1 MNIDDFAEILKIG
14 ESINTEF
21 KSWNKVSDMKKRINL
36 AVDELIAFANNKGG
50 TLYFGVEDNGEVTG
64 CDGNYDLQNIIESIY
79 EKTRPSIFVDPE
91 EIEYNGKKVIALTVA
106 SDGITHATTDGRCL
120 KRLGK
125 NSKPFYPDEMSNR
138 YSEIQ
143 SSDFSGR
150 ILSDSTEDDIN
161 KLEVYKLK
169 EKLKAR
175 NPESTLADMDDIA
188 FLRDLALI
196 KYDGNNIKLTVA
208 GLLFV
213 GKEQSINRLLPQAE
227 VIYLH
232 YSESNLEEYDARL
245 DMKAPIIS
253 VIDRLSEKI
262 QDSNRI
268 VNVQVGLFRLEIVD
282 FPEKVFQEALLNAL
296 SHRDYQSQGAVYV
309 KHYPDKIVIENPGAF
324 LDGITE
330 NNIITHPSVPRNKL
344 IAETLQHLK
353 YVQRTGQGVDII
365 FREMISSGKP
375 FPEYKSYNDAVS
387 LTIYSAIDD
396 IDFVKFIANE
406 ENGLSK
412 SFSLSEL
419 MILRYLKDN
428 RKITMSEAESLIQE
442 ARDQAQNACNN
453 LKRYGLIEL
462 SGNEYMLTAKIY
474 DELKNSV
481 DYTKDKAIQYIK
493 AREMILE
500 YIRDRGF
507 INNELV
513 RELCGF
519 SQKQARIILQRMRKE
534 NLIEL
539 SEKGRY
545 AKYIIKK

>member
-188 FLRDLALI
+188 FLRDLALV
-196 KYDGNNIKLTVA
+196 KSDSGNIKLTVA

-213 GKEQSINRLLPQAE
+213 GKEQAINRLLPQAE

-268 VNVQVGLFRLEIVD
+268 VNVQVGLFRLEIAD

-309 KHYPDKIVIENPGAF
+309 KHYPNKIVIENPGAF

-330 NNIITHPSVPRNKL
+330 ENIITHPSVPRNKL

-365 FREMISSGKP
+365 FREMLSSGKP
-375 FPEYKSYNDAVS
+375 FPEYRSYNDAVS
-387 LTIYSAIDD
+387 LTIYSAVDD
-396 IDFVKFIANE
+396 VDFVKFIANE
-406 ENGLSK
+406 ENELGRT
-412 SFSLSEL
+412 FSLSEL
-419 MILRYLKDN
+419 MVLRYLKDN
-428 RKITMSEAESLIQE
+428 SKITVPETERLIQGD
-442 ARDQAQNACNN
+442 RDQAQNACNN

-481 DYTKDKAIQYIK
+481 DYAKDKAIQYIK

>member
-188 FLRDLALI
+188 FLRDLALV
-196 KYDGNNIKLTVA
+196 KSDSGNIKLTVA

-213 GKEQSINRLLPQAE
+213 GKEQAINRLLPQAE

-396 IDFVKFIANE
+396 IDFVKFVANE
-406 ENGLSK
+406 ENGLSR

-428 RKITMSEAESLIQE
+428 RKITMSEAEILIQE

>member
-1 MNIDDFAEILKIG
+1 MNIDDFAEILEIG

-188 FLRDLALI
+188 FLRDLALV
-196 KYDGNNIKLTVA
+196 KSNSGNIKLTVA

-213 GKEQSINRLLPQAE
+213 GKEQAINKLLPQAE

-396 IDFVKFIANE
+396 IDFVKFVANE
-406 ENGLSK
+406 ENGLSR

-428 RKITMSEAESLIQE
+428 RKITMSEAEILIQE

-474 DELKNSV
+474 DELKKSV

>member
-188 FLRDLALI
+188 FLRDLALV
-196 KYDGNNIKLTVA
+196 KSDSGNIKLTVA

-213 GKEQSINRLLPQAE
+213 GKEQAINKLLPQAE

-396 IDFVKFIANE
+396 IDFVKFVANE
-406 ENGLSK
+406 ENGLSR

-428 RKITMSEAESLIQE
+428 RKITMSEAEILIQE

-474 DELKNSV
+474 DELKKSV

>member
-169 EKLKAR
+169 EKLQAR

-188 FLRDLALI
+188 FLRDLALV
-196 KYDGNNIKLTVA
+196 KSDSGNIKLTVA

-213 GKEQSINRLLPQAE
+213 GKEQAISRLLPQAE

-406 ENGLSK
+406 ENGLSR

-428 RKITMSEAESLIQE
+428 RKITMFEAEILIQE

>member
-106 SDGITHATTDGRCL
+106 SDGIIHATTDGRCL

-188 FLRDLALI
+188 FLRDLALV
-196 KYDGNNIKLTVA
+196 KSDSGNIKLTVA

-213 GKEQSINRLLPQAE
+213 GKEQAINRLLPQAE

-406 ENGLSK
+406 ENGLSR

-428 RKITMSEAESLIQE
+428 RKITMSEAETLIQE

-474 DELKNSV
+474 DELKNPV